1 MWDQENDLLYQNHDG
16 VMVTGFY
23 SSVLISC
30 VRPKVLVKLSPSS
43 FESHKMAAPPPLNK
57 A

>member
-1 MWDQENDLLYQNHDG
+1 MWDQANDLLYQNHDG

-30 VRPKVLVKLSPSS
+30 VRPKVLVKLSPVFNRTKWLHFPRYS
-43 FESHKMAAPPPLNK
+43 A
-57 A
+57 